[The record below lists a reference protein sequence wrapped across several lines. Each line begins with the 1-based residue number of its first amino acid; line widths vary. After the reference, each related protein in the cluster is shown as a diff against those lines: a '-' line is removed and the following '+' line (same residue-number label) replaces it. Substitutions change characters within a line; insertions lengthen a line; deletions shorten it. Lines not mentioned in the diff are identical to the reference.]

1 MCNSAFISLGT
12 ELPLPVFETGR
23 NGTKPKNVHFI
34 HLRFSK
40 TEFRF
45 LMMKFEL
52 ICINSNLQPFSTC
65 TYVVFFHSG
74 LLGFSTLWFRF
85 AHQIYYLNIPYFR
98 INVDGALLIL
108 HLKYG
113 EMWKAARWNKKIEI
127 KAISQSKPP
136 EKTVVERTM
145 DDFAFGVG
153 ANVRCEYKSR

>member
-65 TYVVFFHSG
+65 AYVVFFS
-74 LLGFSTLWFRF
+74 FW
-85 AHQIYYLNIPYFR
+85 
-98 INVDGALLIL
+98 
-108 HLKYG
+108 
-113 EMWKAARWNKKIEI
+113 AARFQHTVVSVCTSDLLFEHTLFSYQCWWRTLDIAFEIWWNVKSGKMKQKIEI